1 MMKKSEATKSIKA
14 KKTTKAAKAVKT
26 SNVTKGETVRTRKV
40 TAIKSGPTDE
50 EISTK
55 AYEIYSERISRGEH
69 GTQAD
74 DWHKAMELLKK
85 G

>member
-1 MMKKSEATKSIKA
+1 MKKAEAKTDSKA
-14 KKTTKAAKAVKT
+14 KKTTNAAKAVKS
-26 SNVTKGETVRTRKV
+26 SNATKGETVRTRKV
-40 TAIKSGPTDE
+40 TAKKSGPTDE
-50 EISTK
+50 EISRK
-55 AYEIYSERISRGEH
+55 AYEIYSERVSRGEH